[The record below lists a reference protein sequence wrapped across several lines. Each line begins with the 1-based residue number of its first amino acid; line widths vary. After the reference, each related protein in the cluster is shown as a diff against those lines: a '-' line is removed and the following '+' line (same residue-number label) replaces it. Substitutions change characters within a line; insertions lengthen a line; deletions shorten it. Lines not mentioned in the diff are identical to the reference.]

1 MVIETLKQ
9 TLKRINTQMRVDDIR
24 DGIRRLKEYL
34 STGDA
39 STTGYSSEDLNRF
52 IVVRRYG
59 DLTLITYTNAAQ
71 YDAEWN
77 SFLRVCRGI
86 VLDSRA
92 NVVSLPFHKFFN
104 IDEHD
109 ETHLQLVAAWRYRS
123 ITEKLD
129 GVMIQVF
136 RHRDEVVFASRHG
149 IGTRASQL
157 AAALAADIATR
168 ILSRVDF
175 QHTLICELIH
185 PEVLQPGMI
194 SYSPGLR
201 LLVPLFI
208 RNLETLE
215 LIPARELLAASVLSE
230 SYGLPQDYHY
240 DSIHRLVEVAKSYT
254 GADWE
259 GVVVQGSGECGNQLV
274 KIKTFGYIKRLQ
286 LLRGISPRRIIQ
298 VYREHGMSAVLQ
310 LIADVEEI
318 VLSSPVIHK
327 TITLLQSEEENILR
341 EAKKYADV
349 PIERITEVPV
359 EWRWVVSYQ
368 GTEKLERAIRKRVA
382 SRVESLMCKKE
393 EESC

>member
-1 MVIETLKQ
+1 
-9 TLKRINTQMRVDDIR
+9 MRVDDIR

-34 STGDA
+34 STGDP
-39 STTGYSSEDLNRF
+39 SVTGYSSEDLKRF

-59 DLTLITYTNAAQ
+59 DLVLLNYTNAAQ
-71 YDAEWN
+71 YSANWN
-77 SFLRVCRGI
+77 NLLRVCRGI
-86 VLDSRA
+86 VLDKQL
-92 NVVSLPFHKFFN
+92 NLVSMPFHKFFN

-136 RHRDEVVFASRHG
+136 RHEGELVFASRHG
-149 IGTRASQL
+149 IGTRASRL
-157 AAALAADIATR
+157 AAALATDIATR

-185 PEVLQPGMI
+185 PEILQPGMI
-194 SYSPGLR
+194 SYSPGLK

-230 SYGLPQDYHY
+230 SYSLPQDYHY
-240 DSIHRLVEVAKSYT
+240 DSIHRLIEIARHYT
-254 GADWE
+254 DTNWE
-259 GVVVQGSGECGNQLV
+259 GVVVQGHGELGNQLV
-274 KIKTFGYIKRLQ
+274 KIKSYGYLHRLQ
-286 LLRGISPRRIIQ
+286 VLRGLSPRRLIE
-298 VYREHGMSAVLQ
+298 VYRHAGMEGVKQ
-310 LIADVEEI
+310 IIADVEEI

-382 SRVESLMCKKE
+382 TRVESMCKDE
-393 EESC
+393 EQE

>member
-1 MVIETLKQ
+1 
-9 TLKRINTQMRVDDIR
+9 MRVDDIR

-34 STGDA
+34 STGDP
-39 STTGYSSEDLNRF
+39 SVTGYSSEDLGRF

-59 DLTLITYTNAAQ
+59 DLVLLNYTNAAQ
-71 YDAEWN
+71 YSANWN
-77 SFLRVCRGI
+77 NLLRVCRGI
-86 VLDSRA
+86 VLDKQL
-92 NVVSLPFHKFFN
+92 NLVSMPFHKFFN

-136 RHRDEVVFASRHG
+136 RHEGELVFASRHG

-157 AAALAADIATR
+157 AAALATDINSR
-168 ILSRVDF
+168 ILSRIDF

-298 VYREHGMSAVLQ
+298 VYREQGMEGVKQ
-310 LIADVEEI
+310 VIADVEEI

-349 PIERITEVPV
+349 PRERITEVPV
-359 EWRWVVSYQ
+359 EWRWVVGYRGSPKFE
-368 GTEKLERAIRKRVA
+368 GAIRKRVA
-382 SRVESLMCKKE
+382 TRVELMCKDE
-393 EESC
+393 EQE